1 MEDSSHRSWSSIL
14 LSDLASRGVL
24 LSVLH
29 PPSCPELPKSPRHR
43 FCKSRS
49 RVSTCPINNDHY
61 QNSVHLESISSGIN
75 TCLMSLAWSPS
86 LRVLGMSKSRT
97 AREAQSLQSWL
108 KIAKQSFTAIFL
120 TPLILLCHVLDSL
133 AFECAVFWVELSAK
147 MRKNKLDQRHVC
159 PSLSPCPRYLHHPP
173 AQPRSRHGARYQAR
187 TEPGGRT

>member
-1 MEDSSHRSWSSIL
+1 MTYE
-14 LSDLASRGVL
+14 AEEPYSR
-24 LSVLH
+24 
-29 PPSCPELPKSPRHR
+29 PFIRLPAQNFQNPWHR

-97 AREAQSLQSWL
+97 AREAQPLQSWL

-133 AFECAVFWVELSAK
+133 AFDGAVFWVELSEKKKCAK
-147 MRKNKLDQRHVC
+147 TSWIMRHVC

-173 AQPRSRHGARYQAR
+173 ARPRSRHGAKCQAR